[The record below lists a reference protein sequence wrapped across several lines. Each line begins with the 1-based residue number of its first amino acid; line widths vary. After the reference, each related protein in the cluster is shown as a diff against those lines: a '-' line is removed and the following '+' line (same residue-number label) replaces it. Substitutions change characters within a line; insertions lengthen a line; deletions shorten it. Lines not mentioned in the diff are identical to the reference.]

1 MSKRKL
7 SDFDDSTA
15 QNKARKSVRFAE
27 GDKKHTLD
35 SDEEDE
41 EDERNIL
48 DDDDIEG

>member
-7 SDFDDSTA
+7 KEFDEDLA
-15 QNKARKSVRFAE
+15 QNQARKSVRVAE

-41 EDERNIL
+41 EDERNVL